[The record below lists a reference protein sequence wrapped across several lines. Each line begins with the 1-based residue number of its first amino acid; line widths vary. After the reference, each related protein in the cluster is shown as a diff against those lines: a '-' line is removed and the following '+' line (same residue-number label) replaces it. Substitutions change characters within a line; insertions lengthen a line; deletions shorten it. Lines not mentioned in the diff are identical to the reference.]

1 MISKYSE
8 FILESQIYNLILE
21 GKMVFSSDFIEIL
34 DTLSTSGDAEVED
47 LSSLIRGYMN
57 IDVAVDSN
65 CIDVSDKQGMISF
78 VPDDK
83 VSEEDLIYKIKPT
96 ADLLDYQSSNPHSL
110 FTELDIPGEGLINIH
125 PRSLTFNRW
134 KLIKK
139 QELNEYRD
147 LTFYYL
153 QDFDTPSKFIVVYY
167 RSGAQALIP
176 IGSTSNRKGDVKLG
190 RFINKFL
197 SAIGNTFSAATI
209 ERLVNM
215 YQAEVLLKKNALN
228 YFKVVEGEDIRKWY
242 HENMYESSNGG
253 QLANSC
259 MRYPKCQDFLDI
271 YTENPQVCKLLI
283 FTPNEGKLSGRALLW
298 TLENGKKY
306 MDRIYT
312 NKDSYD
318 NLFLK
323 WANENGYTK
332 GIEAS
337 SVVKVNTKDYE
348 LYPYMD
354 TFIFYDADEGKLSNS
369 EIFQRPYAQL
379 DETDGEPDWR
389 T

>member
-1 MISKYSE
+1 MISKYNE

-21 GKMVFSSDFIEIL
+21 GKMVFSSDFTEIL

-65 CIDVSDKQGMISF
+65 CIDISDKQGMISF

-83 VSEEDLIYKIKPT
+83 LNEEDLIYKIKPT
-96 ADLLDYQSSNPHSL
+96 VDLLDYHSNNPHSL
-110 FTELDIPGEGLINIH
+110 FTDLDISGEGLINVH

-139 QELNEYRD
+139 QDLDDYSN

-167 RSGAQALIP
+167 QRGAQALMP
-176 IGSTSNRKGDVKLG
+176 IGSTSNRKGEVKLG

-197 SAIGNTFSAATI
+197 SAIGKTYPAATI
-209 ERLVNM
+209 EKLVNM
-215 YQAEVLLKKNALN
+215 YQAEVLLINNALN
-228 YFKVVEGEDIRKWY
+228 YFKVVEGEFIRKWY

-271 YTENPQVCKLLI
+271 YVQNPQVCKLLI
-283 FTPNEGKLSGRALLW
+283 FTPNDGKLSGRALLW

-306 MDRIYT
+306 MDRVYT

-318 NLFLK
+318 NLFVK
-323 WANENGYTK
+323 WCKENDYTK
-332 GIEAS
+332 GIESS
-337 SVVKVNTKDYE
+337 SVVKVNAGDYE

-354 TFIFYDADEGKLSNS
+354 TFIYYDADEGKLSNS
-369 EIFQRPYAQL
+369 QIFQRPYAQL
-379 DETDGEPDWR
+379 DETEGEPDWR
-389 T
+389 R

>member
-1 MISKYSE
+1 MISKYNE

-21 GKMVFSSDFIEIL
+21 GKMVFSSDFTEIL

-65 CIDVSDKQGMISF
+65 CIDISDKQGMISF

-83 VSEEDLIYKIKPT
+83 LNEEDLIYKIKPT
-96 ADLLDYQSSNPHSL
+96 ADLLDYHSNNPHSL
-110 FTELDIPGEGLINIH
+110 FTDLEISGEGLINVP

-139 QELNEYRD
+139 QDLDEYSN

-153 QDFDTPSKFIVVYY
+153 QDFDIPSKFIVVYY
-167 RSGAQALIP
+167 QRGAQALIP
-176 IGSTSNRKGDVKLG
+176 IGSTSNRKGEVKLG

-197 SAIGNTFSAATI
+197 TAIGKTLPAATI
-209 ERLVNM
+209 ERFVNM
-215 YQAEVLLKKNALN
+215 YQAEVLMKKDALN
-228 YFKVVEGEDIRKWY
+228 HFKVVEGEDIRKWY

-259 MRYPKCQDFLDI
+259 MRYPKCQEFLDI
-271 YTENPQVCKLLI
+271 YVENPQVCKLLI

-306 MDRIYT
+306 MDRVYT
-312 NKDSYD
+312 NKDSYE

-323 WANENGYTK
+323 WSNENGYPK
-332 GIEAS
+332 GIEPK
-337 SVVKVNTKDYE
+337 SVVKVKTKDYE

-354 TFIFYDADEGKLSNS
+354 TFLYYDADEGKLSNS
-369 EIFQRPYAQL
+369 QIFQRPYAQL
-379 DETDGEPDWR
+379 DETEGEPDWR

>member
-1 MISKYSE
+1 MISKYNE
-8 FILESQIYNLILE
+8 FILESKIYNLILE

-57 IDVAVDSN
+57 YDVAIDSN

-271 YTENPQVCKLLI
+271 YTENTQVCKLLI

-354 TFIFYDADEGKLSNS
+354 TFIFYDADEGKLSNNS
-369 EIFQRPYAQL
+369 IFQRPYAQL

>member
-1 MISKYSE
+1 
-8 FILESQIYNLILE
+8 
-21 GKMVFSSDFIEIL
+21 MVFSSDFTEIL

-47 LSSLIRGYMN
+47 LASLIRGYMN

-83 VSEEDLIYKIKPT
+83 LNEEDLIYKIKPT
-96 ADLLDYQSSNPHSL
+96 ADLLDYHSNNPHSL
-110 FTELDIPGEGLINIH
+110 FTDLDIPGEGLINVP

-139 QELNEYRD
+139 QDLDTYNN

-167 RSGAQALIP
+167 QRGAQALIP
-176 IGSTSNRKGDVKLG
+176 IGSTSNRKGEVKLG

-197 SAIGNTFSAATI
+197 SAIGKTYPAATI
-209 ERLVNM
+209 EKLVNM
-215 YQAEVLLKKNALN
+215 YQAEVLLINNALN
-228 YFKVVEGEDIRKWY
+228 YFKVVEGEFIRKWY

-259 MRYPKCQDFLDI
+259 MRYPKCQEFLDI
-271 YTENPQVCKLLI
+271 YVQNPQVCKLLI

-306 MDRIYT
+306 MDRVYT

-332 GIEAS
+332 GIESS
-337 SVVKVNTKDYE
+337 SVVKVNAGDYE

-354 TFIFYDADEGKLSNS
+354 TFVYYDAEEGKLSNS
-369 EIFQRPYAQL
+369 QIFQRPYAQL
-379 DETDGEPDWR
+379 DETEGEPDWR

>member
-1 MISKYSE
+1 MISKYNE

-21 GKMVFSSDFIEIL
+21 GKMVFSSDFMEIL

-96 ADLLDYQSSNPHSL
+96 VDLLDYSSNNPHSL
-110 FTELDIPGEGLINIH
+110 FTDLDISGEGLINIH
-125 PRSLTFNRW
+125 PRSLTLNRW
-134 KLIKK
+134 KLVKK
-139 QELNEYRD
+139 QELNEYNN

-167 RSGAQALIP
+167 QRGAQALIP

-197 SAIGNTFSAATI
+197 TAIGKNFPATTI

-215 YQAEVLLKKNALN
+215 YQAEVLMKKDALN
-228 YFKVVEGEDIRKWY
+228 HFKVVEGEDIRKWY
-242 HENMYESSNGG
+242 HEKMYESSNGG

-271 YTENPQVCKLLI
+271 YVENPQVCKLLI
-283 FTPNEGKLSGRALLW
+283 FTNTEDELRGRALLW

-306 MDRIYT
+306 MDRVYT

-318 NLFLK
+318 NIFLK
-323 WANENGYTK
+323 WANQNRYTK
-332 GIEAS
+332 GIES
-337 SVVKVNTKDYE
+337 KSVVKVNTKDYE

-369 EIFQRPYAQL
+369 QIFQRPYAQL

>member
-1 MISKYSE
+1 MISKYNE

-21 GKMVFSSDFIEIL
+21 GKMVFSSDFMEIL

-96 ADLLDYQSSNPHSL
+96 VDLLDYSSNNPHSL
-110 FTELDIPGEGLINIH
+110 FTDLDIPGEGLINIH
-125 PRSLTFNRW
+125 PRSLTLNRW
-134 KLIKK
+134 KLVKK
-139 QELNEYRD
+139 QELNEYGN

-167 RSGAQALIP
+167 QRGAQALIP

-197 SAIGNTFSAATI
+197 SAIGKNYPAATI

-215 YQAEVLLKKNALN
+215 YQAEVLMKKDALN
-228 YFKVVEGEDIRKWY
+228 HFKVVEGEDIRKWY
-242 HENMYESSNGG
+242 HESMYESSDGG

-271 YTENPQVCKLLI
+271 YVENPQVCKLLI

-306 MDRIYT
+306 MDRVYT

-318 NLFLK
+318 NIFIK
-323 WANENGYTK
+323 WGNENGYTK
-332 GIEAS
+332 GIES
-337 SVVKVNTKDYE
+337 RSVVKVTAKDYE

-354 TFIFYDADEGKLSNS
+354 TFIFYDADEGKLSNNQ
-369 EIFQRPYAQL
+369 IFQRPYAQL
-379 DETDGEPDWR
+379 DETEGEPDWR

>member
-57 IDVAVDSN
+57 IDVAIDSN

-96 ADLLDYQSSNPHSL
+96 VDLLDYNSNDPHSL

-134 KLIKK
+134 KIIKK
-139 QELNEYRD
+139 QNLDTYNN

-153 QDFDTPSKFIVVYY
+153 QDVDTPSRFIVIYY
-167 RSGAQALIP
+167 AKAAQPLIP
-176 IGSTSNRKGDVKLG
+176 IGTTSNRKGDVKLG

-197 SAIGNTFSAATI
+197 SAIGKNFNAATI

-354 TFIFYDADEGKLSNS
+354 TFIYYDADEGKLSNS

>member
-1 MISKYSE
+1 MISKYNE

-21 GKMVFSSDFIEIL
+21 GKMVFSSDFTEIL

-65 CIDVSDKQGMISF
+65 CIDISDKQGMISF

-83 VSEEDLIYKIKPT
+83 LNEEDLIYKIKPT
-96 ADLLDYQSSNPHSL
+96 ADLLDYQSNNPHSL
-110 FTELDIPGEGLINIH
+110 FTDLEISGEGLINVP

-139 QELNEYRD
+139 QDLDTYNN

-153 QDFDTPSKFIVVYY
+153 QDFDIPSKFIVVYY
-167 RSGAQALIP
+167 QKGAQALIP
-176 IGSTSNRKGDVKLG
+176 IGSTSNRKGEVKLG

-197 SAIGNTFSAATI
+197 SAIGKTFPAATI
-209 ERLVNM
+209 ERFVNM
-215 YQAEVLLKKNALN
+215 YQAEVLMKKDALN
-228 YFKVVEGEDIRKWY
+228 HFKVVEGKDIRKWY
-242 HENMYESSNGG
+242 HEDMYESSNGG

-259 MRYPKCQDFLDI
+259 MRYPKCQEFLDI
-271 YTENPQVCKLLI
+271 YVENPQVCKLLI
-283 FTPNEGKLSGRALLW
+283 FTPTEGKLSGRALLW

-312 NKDSYD
+312 NKDSYE

-323 WANENGYTK
+323 WGNENGYSK
-332 GIEAS
+332 GIESS

-354 TFIFYDADEGKLSNS
+354 TFTYYDADEGKLSNNC
-369 EIFQRPYAQL
+369 IFKRPYADL
-379 DETDGEPDWR
+379 DQTDGEPDWR
-389 T
+389 R

>member
-1 MISKYSE
+1 MISKYNE

-21 GKMVFSSDFIEIL
+21 GKMVFSSDFTEIL

-65 CIDVSDKQGMISF
+65 CIDISDKQGMISF

-96 ADLLDYQSSNPHSL
+96 ADLLHYDSNNPHSL
-110 FTELDIPGEGLINIH
+110 FTDLDIPGEGLINVH
-125 PRSLTFNRW
+125 PRSLTLNRW

-139 QELNEYRD
+139 KEPNEYGN

-153 QDFDTPSKFIVVYY
+153 QDFDTPSRFIVIYY
-167 RSGAQALIP
+167 RRSAQALIT
-176 IGSTSNRKGDVKLG
+176 IGSTSNRKGEVKLG

-197 SAIGNTFSAATI
+197 SAIGKTFPAATI

-215 YQAEVLLKKNALN
+215 YQAEVLLKKDALN

-242 HENMYESSNGG
+242 HENMYESANGG

-259 MRYPKCQDFLDI
+259 MRYSKCQDFLDI
-271 YTENPQVCKLLI
+271 YVENSQVCKLLI
-283 FTPNEGKLSGRALLW
+283 FTPTEGKLSGRALLW

-312 NKDSYD
+312 NKDSYE

-323 WANENGYTK
+323 WGNENGYSK
-332 GIEAS
+332 GIESS

-354 TFIFYDADEGKLSNS
+354 TFVFYDAEEGKLSNS
-369 EIFQRPYAQL
+369 QIFQRPYAQL
-379 DETDGEPDWR
+379 DETEGEPDWK

>member
-1 MISKYSE
+1 MISKYNE

-21 GKMVFSSDFIEIL
+21 GKMVFSSDFTEVL

-65 CIDVSDKQGMISF
+65 CIDISDKQGMISF
-78 VPDDK
+78 VPNDK
-83 VSEEDLIYKIKPT
+83 LNEEDLIYKIKPN
-96 ADLLDYQSSNPHSL
+96 ADILSYESNNPHSL
-110 FTELDIPGEGLINIH
+110 FTDLDIPGEGLINAH
-125 PRSLTFNRW
+125 PRSLTLNRW

-139 QELNEYRD
+139 QDLDEYSN

-153 QDFDTPSKFIVVYY
+153 QDFDIPSRFIVIYY
-167 RSGAQALIP
+167 QRGAQVLIP
-176 IGSTSNRKGDVKLG
+176 IGSTSNRKGEVKLG

-197 SAIGNTFSAATI
+197 SAIGKTFTASVI
-209 ERLVNM
+209 ERFVNM
-215 YQAEVLLKKNALN
+215 YQAEVLLRKDALN
-228 YFKVVEGEDIRKWY
+228 NFKVVEGEDIRKWY
-242 HENMYESSNGG
+242 HEDMYESSNGG

-259 MRYPKCQDFLDI
+259 MRYPKCQEFLDI
-271 YTENPQVCKLLI
+271 YVENPQVCKLLI

-306 MDRIYT
+306 MDRVYT
-312 NKDSYD
+312 NKDSYE

-323 WANENGYTK
+323 WSNENGYTK
-332 GIEAS
+332 GIES
-337 SVVKVNTKDYE
+337 KSVVEVNTKDYE

-354 TFIFYDADEGKLSNS
+354 TFLYYDAEEGKLSNS
-369 EIFQRPYAQL
+369 QIFQIPYAQL
-379 DETDGEPDWR
+379 DETEGEPDWR

>member
-1 MISKYSE
+1 MISKYNE
-8 FILESQIYNLILE
+8 FNLILE
-21 GKMVFSSDFIEIL
+21 GKMVFSSDFTEIL
-34 DTLSTSGDAEVED
+34 DILSTSGDAEVED

-65 CIDVSDKQGMISF
+65 CIDISDKQGMISF

-83 VSEEDLIYKIKPT
+83 LNDEDLIYKIKPS
-96 ADLLDYQSSNPHSL
+96 ADLLEYHISNPHSL
-110 FTELDIPGEGLINIH
+110 FKQLDIPGEGLINAH

-139 QELNEYRD
+139 QDLNEYGN

-153 QDFDTPSKFIVVYY
+153 QDFDIPSKFIVIYY
-167 RSGAQALIP
+167 QRGAQALIP
-176 IGSTSNRKGDVKLG
+176 IGSSSSRKGEVKLG

-197 SAIGNTFSAATI
+197 TAIGKTFTAAVI
-209 ERLVNM
+209 ERFVNK
-215 YQAEVLLKKNALN
+215 YQAEVLLRKDALN
-228 YFKVVEGEDIRKWY
+228 NFKVVEGEFIRKWY

-271 YTENPQVCKLLI
+271 YVENPQVCKLLI
-283 FTPNEGKLSGRALLW
+283 FTLNEGELSGRALLW
-298 TLENGKKY
+298 TLEDGKKY
-306 MDRIYT
+306 MDRVYV
-312 NKDSYD
+312 NKDSYE

-323 WANENGYTK
+323 WANENGYTR
-332 GIEAS
+332 GIEAR
-337 SVVKVNTKDYE
+337 SVVKVTAKDYE

-369 EIFQRPYAQL
+369 SMFQRPYAQL

>member
-1 MISKYSE
+1 MISKYNE
-8 FILESQIYNLILE
+8 FILESKIYNLILE

-57 IDVAVDSN
+57 RDVAVDSN

-96 ADLLDYQSSNPHSL
+96 VDLLDYSSNNPHSL
-110 FTELDIPGEGLINIH
+110 FTDLDIPGEGLINVH
-125 PRSLTFNRW
+125 PRSLTLNRW

-139 QELNEYRD
+139 QELNEYGN

-153 QDFDTPSKFIVVYY
+153 QDFDIPSKFIVVYY
-167 RSGAQALIP
+167 QRGAQALIP

-197 SAIGNTFSAATI
+197 TAIGKTYPAATI

-215 YQAEVLLKKNALN
+215 YQGEVLLKKDALN
-228 YFKVVEGEDIRKWY
+228 HFKVVEGEDIRKWY
-242 HENMYESSNGG
+242 HEDMYESSNGG

-271 YTENPQVCKLLI
+271 YVENPQVCKLLI
-283 FTPNEGKLSGRALLW
+283 FTNTEDKLRGRALLW

-306 MDRIYT
+306 MDRVYT
-312 NKDSYD
+312 NKDSFD
-318 NLFLK
+318 NIFLK
-323 WANENGYTK
+323 WANENGYIK
-332 GIEAS
+332 GIESS
-337 SVVKVNTKDYE
+337 SVVKVKTKDYE

-354 TFIFYDADEGKLSNS
+354 TFLFYDADEGKLSNS
-369 EIFQRPYAQL
+369 SIFQRPYAQL
-379 DETDGEPDWR
+379 DETEGEPDWR

>member
-1 MISKYSE
+1 MISKYNE

-21 GKMVFSSDFIEIL
+21 GKMVFSSDFTEIL

-65 CIDVSDKQGMISF
+65 CIDISDKQGMVSF

-83 VSEEDLIYKIKPT
+83 LNEEDLIYKIKPT
-96 ADLLDYQSSNPHSL
+96 ADLLDYQSNNPHSL
-110 FTELDIPGEGLINIH
+110 FAELDIPGEGLINVP

-139 QELNEYRD
+139 QDLDEYSN

-153 QDFDTPSKFIVVYY
+153 QDFDIPSKFIVVYY
-167 RSGAQALIP
+167 QRGAQALMP
-176 IGSTSNRKGDVKLG
+176 IGSTSNRKGELKLG

-197 SAIGNTFSAATI
+197 SAIGKTYPAATI
-209 ERLVNM
+209 EKLVNM
-215 YQAEVLLKKNALN
+215 YQAEVLLMNNALN
-228 YFKVVEGEDIRKWY
+228 HFKVVEGEDIRKWY

-271 YTENPQVCKLLI
+271 YVQNPQVCKLLI
-283 FTPNEGKLSGRALLW
+283 FTPNDGKLSGRALLW

-306 MDRIYT
+306 MDRVYT

-318 NLFLK
+318 NLFVK
-323 WANENGYTK
+323 WCKENDYTK
-332 GIEAS
+332 GIESS
-337 SVVKVNTKDYE
+337 SVVKVNPKDYE

-354 TFIFYDADEGKLSNS
+354 TFLYYDAEQGRLSNS
-369 EIFQRPYAQL
+369 QIFQRPYAQL
-379 DETDGEPDWR
+379 DETEGEPDWR
-389 T
+389 R

>member
-1 MISKYSE
+1 MISKYNE

-21 GKMVFSSDFIEIL
+21 GKMVFSSDFMEIL

-96 ADLLDYQSSNPHSL
+96 VDLLDYSSNNPHSL
-110 FTELDIPGEGLINIH
+110 FTDLDIPGEGLINIH
-125 PRSLTFNRW
+125 PRSLTLNRW
-134 KLIKK
+134 KLVKK
-139 QELNEYRD
+139 QELNEYNN

-167 RSGAQALIP
+167 HRGAQALIP

-197 SAIGNTFSAATI
+197 SAIGKNYPAATI

-215 YQAEVLLKKNALN
+215 YQAEVLMKKDALN
-228 YFKVVEGEDIRKWY
+228 HFKVVEGEDIRKWY
-242 HENMYESSNGG
+242 HESMYESSDGG

-271 YTENPQVCKLLI
+271 YVENPQVCKLLI
-283 FTPNEGKLSGRALLW
+283 FTNTENELRGRALLW

-306 MDRIYT
+306 MDRVYT

-318 NLFLK
+318 NIFLK
-323 WANENGYTK
+323 WANQNGYTK
-332 GIEAS
+332 GIES
-337 SVVKVNTKDYE
+337 KSVVKVNTKDYE

-369 EIFQRPYAQL
+369 QIFQKPYAQL

>member
-57 IDVAVDSN
+57 IDVAIDSN

-96 ADLLDYQSSNPHSL
+96 VDLLDYNSNDPHSL

-125 PRSLTFNRW
+125 PGSLTFNRW

-242 HENMYESSNGG
+242 LETNYSDRRG
-253 QLANSC
+253 QLASSC
-259 MRYPKCQDFLDI
+259 MRYEKCQKYLDI
-271 YTENPQVCKLLI
+271 YVQNPEVCSLLI
-283 FTPNEGKLSGRALLW
+283 MYSDASKTKICGRALIW
-298 TLENGKKY
+298 KNVDGEFV
-306 MDRIYT
+306 MDRVYT
-312 NKDSYD
+312 VNDYD
-318 NLFLK
+318 
-323 WANENGYTK
+323 
-332 GIEAS
+332 IEVFRKYAS
-337 SVVKVNTKDYE
+337 SKEWIDITKNHKVQK
-348 LYPYMD
+348 
-354 TFIFYDADEGKLSNS
+354 I
-369 EIFQRPYAQL
+369 QL
-379 DETDGEPDWR
+379 KKE
-389 T
+389 

>member
-1 MISKYSE
+1 MIRKYNE

-21 GKMVFSSDFIEIL
+21 GKMVFSSDFTEIL

-57 IDVAVDSN
+57 IDVSVDSN
-65 CIDVSDKQGMISF
+65 CIDISDKQGMISF

-83 VSEEDLIYKIKPT
+83 LNEDDLIYKIKPS
-96 ADLLDYQSSNPHSL
+96 ADLLDYDSNNPHSL
-110 FTELDIPGEGLINIH
+110 FTELDIPGEGLINAH

-139 QELNEYRD
+139 QEAKEYSN

-153 QDFDTPSKFIVVYY
+153 QDFDIPSKFIVIYY
-167 RSGAQALIP
+167 QKGAQALIP
-176 IGSTSNRKGDVKLG
+176 IGSTSNRKGEVKLG

-197 SAIGNTFSAATI
+197 AAISKSFPAAVI
-209 ERLVNM
+209 EKFVNM
-215 YQAEVLLKKNALN
+215 YQAEVLMKKDALN
-228 YFKVVEGEDIRKWY
+228 NFKVVEGEDIRKWY

-259 MRYPKCQDFLDI
+259 MRYSKCQEFLDI
-271 YTENPQVCKLLI
+271 YVENSQVCKLLI
-283 FTPNEGKLSGRALLW
+283 FTPTEGKLSGRALLW

-306 MDRIYT
+306 MDRVYT
-312 NKDSYD
+312 NKDSYE

-323 WANENGYTK
+323 WANENGYSK
-332 GIEAS
+332 GIESS

-354 TFIFYDADEGKLSNS
+354 TFVYYDADEGKLSNNS
-369 EIFQRPYAQL
+369 IFQRPYAQL
-379 DETDGEPDWR
+379 DETEGEPDWR